1 MKVSFNSAGRLIF
14 FSLAFFTIIFG
25 SINLFAAEPSKVA
38 IFPFKINAQ
47 NDLTFLKDGI
57 YDMLASRLSDADK
70 VQVLSREETDKALET
85 VIGPINET
93 NVQDIGLKL
102 EADFVLFGSLTI
114 FGNSVSIDAKMV
126 DVSGKKPTLAFF
138 DQSQGMDEV
147 IPKINLFAQDINE
160 KVFGRVIVSKQLPV
174 QPQTELVQPQTKQ
187 VQPQIEQPDFRAH
200 PEKLMQK
207 DGVVSDDK
215 AINKM
220 KGSPFI
226 STHDPGKSTNFTWK
240 SRNFKHLFNGLAL
253 GDVDGD
259 GKIETVIITPS
270 EVNLYRFENNRF
282 SGTRKI
288 GENKQKNSIGVDI
301 ADINGNGYPEI
312 FVTSLNRFKTG
323 VSSFVLEY
331 DGQKYVKIIKSCPW
345 YFRVVELPGQGRIL
359 LGQKNSSANP
369 FSGKIYKM
377 LWENSEYVPGE
388 IIKAPRRSNLMGLTL
403 ADIMNSGEN
412 VVVAYNESD
421 KIQII
426 DQSGNDLWKGSDPF
440 GGSTLY
446 FAIPTTGPGD
456 IENRKYLP
464 MRILCRDVNSD
475 GKPEVIAVNN
485 HGKVSRLLGQFR
497 TFTKSHIESLAWDG
511 LGLTPFWKTRT
522 ISGHVRD
529 FIVGDFNNDGA
540 DELVAAVILKEGS
553 IIGTTPKSTV
563 IAYSL
568 N

>member
-1 MKVSFNSAGRLIF
+1 MKVSFHSAGRLIF
-14 FSLAFFTIIFG
+14 FGLAFFTIIFG

-38 IFPFKINAQ
+38 IIPFKINAQ

-57 YDMLASRLSDADK
+57 YDMLTTRLSDADK
-70 VQVLSREETDKALET
+70 VQVLSREETEKALET
-85 VIGPINET
+85 VEGSIIEST
-93 NVQDIGLKL
+93 ARDIGLKL
-102 EADFVLFGSLTI
+102 GADFVLFGSLTI

-126 DVSGKKPTLAFF
+126 DVLGSKPTLAFF

-147 IPKINLFAQDINE
+147 IPKINFFAQDINE

-174 QPQTELVQPQTKQ
+174 QPQTERFQPQT
-187 VQPQIEQPDFRAH
+187 EQPDVRAH
-200 PEKLMQK
+200 PEKLMKK
-207 DGVVSDDK
+207 DGVVYDDK
-215 AINKM
+215 DINKM
-220 KGSPFI
+220 EGSPFI
-226 STHDPGKSTNFTWK
+226 STRDPGKSSTFVWK

-259 GKIETVIITPS
+259 GKIETVIITPH

-282 SGTRKI
+282 SGHQKI
-288 GENKQKNSIGVDI
+288 GENKRKNFIGVDI

-312 FVTSLNRFKTG
+312 FVTSLNPLKTG
-323 VSSFVLEY
+323 ISSFVLEY
-331 DGQKYVKIIKSCPW
+331 NGQKYVKIIKSCPW
-345 YFRVVELPGQGRIL
+345 YFGVVELPGQGRIL

-388 IIKAPRRSNLMGLTL
+388 VIKAPRRSNLMGLTL

-421 KIQII
+421 KIQIV
-426 DQSGNDLWKGSDPF
+426 DQSGNELWKGSDTF

-446 FAIPTTGPGD
+446 FAMPIDGPGD

-475 GKPEVIAVNN
+475 GKPEVIAVKND
-485 HGKVSRLLGQFR
+485 GKGSRLLGQFR

-529 FIVGDFNNDGA
+529 FSVGDFNNDGA

-553 IIGTTPKSTV
+553 IIGTTPKSTI

>member
-1 MKVSFNSAGRLIF
+1 LKKLVNSTCKIF
-14 FSLAFFTIIFG
+14 ISSIIFITVIFG
-25 SINLFAAEPSKVA
+25 SVNLFAADPDRVA
-38 IFPFKINAQ
+38 IIPFKMNAQ

-57 YDMLASRLSDADK
+57 YDMLASRLSKADK
-70 VQVLSREETDKALET
+70 VQVIGREETEKALEAVT
-85 VIGPINET
+85 GPINEET
-93 NVQDIGLKL
+93 ARQTGENLN
-102 EADFVLFGSLTI
+102 ADFVFFGSLTI

-138 DQSQGMDEV
+138 NQSQGMDEV
-147 IPKINLFAQDINE
+147 IPKINFFAQDINE
-160 KVFGRVIVSKQLPV
+160 KVFGRVTVSKQLPV
-174 QPQTELVQPQTKQ
+174 QPQTE
-187 VQPQIEQPDFRAH
+187 QPDIHAH
-200 PEKLMQK
+200 PEKLLQK
-207 DGVVSDDK
+207 DGVVSDNKD
-215 AINKM
+215 INKM
-220 KGSPFI
+220 EGSPFI
-226 STHDPGKSTNFTWK
+226 STSDPGKSPNFNWK

-259 GKIETVIITPS
+259 GKIETVIITPK

-282 SGTRKI
+282 SHLQKI
-288 GENKQKNSIGVDI
+288 AENKQKNSIGVDI

-312 FVTSLNRFKTG
+312 FVTSLNPLKTG
-323 VSSFVLEY
+323 IRSFVLEY
-331 DGQKYVKIIKSCPW
+331 NGQKYEKIIKSCPW

-388 IIKAPRRSNLMGLTL
+388 VIKASRRSNLMGLTL

-426 DQSGNDLWKGSDPF
+426 DQTGNELWKGSDTF

-446 FAIPTTGPGD
+446 FAMPIDGPGD

-485 HGKVSRLLGQFR
+485 HGTASRSLGQFR

-529 FIVGDFNNDGA
+529 FIIGDFNNDGA

-563 IAYSL
+563 IAY
-568 N
+568 NFN

>member
-1 MKVSFNSAGRLIF
+1 MEDNLLKNLFHSAGRLIF

-25 SINLFAAEPSKVA
+25 SLTLFAAEPSKVA
-38 IFPFKINAQ
+38 IIPFKMNAQ
-47 NDLTFLKDGI
+47 KDLTFLKDGI

-70 VQVLSREETDKALET
+70 VQVLSREETEKALKT
-85 VIGPINET
+85 VKGPINEST
-93 NVQDIGLKL
+93 VRDIGLKL
-102 EADFVLFGSLTI
+102 GANFVLFGSLTI

-126 DVSGKKPTLAFF
+126 DVSGSKPTLAFF

-160 KVFGRVIVSKQLPV
+160 KVFGRVTVSKQLPV
-174 QPQTELVQPQTKQ
+174 QPQTELVQPQT
-187 VQPQIEQPDFRAH
+187 EQPDVRAH

-215 AINKM
+215 DINKT

-226 STHDPGKSTNFTWK
+226 STNDSGKSPNFTWK

-259 GKIETVIITPS
+259 GKIETVIITPN

-282 SGTRKI
+282 SGHQKI
-288 GENKQKNSIGVDI
+288 GENKRKYSIGVDI

-312 FVTSLNRFKTG
+312 FVTSLNPLKTG
-323 VSSFVLEY
+323 ISSFVLEY
-331 DGQKYVKIIKSCPW
+331 NGQKYVKIIKSCPW

-377 LWENSEYVPGE
+377 LWENSEYVPGD

-426 DQSGNDLWKGSDPF
+426 DQTGNELWKGSDTF

-446 FAIPTTGPGD
+446 FAMPLDGPGD

-485 HGKVSRLLGQFR
+485 GGKGPRLLGQLR

-529 FIVGDFNNDGA
+529 FIIGDFNNDGS

>member
-1 MKVSFNSAGRLIF
+1 MENNLLKILFNSTCRILFLSCIF
-14 FSLAFFTIIFG
+14 FVIIFANN
-25 SINLFAAEPSKVA
+25 NLLADEPDRVA
-38 IFPFKINAQ
+38 IIPFKMNAQ
-47 NDLTFLKDGI
+47 KDLTFLKDGI
-57 YDMLASRLSDADK
+57 YDMLASRLSKANK
-70 VQVLSREETDKALET
+70 VQVVEREETEKALEAVT
-85 VIGPINET
+85 GPINERAARQT
-93 NVQDIGLKL
+93 GEKL
-102 EADFVLFGSLTI
+102 NADFVLFGSLTV

-147 IPKINLFAQDINE
+147 IPRINIIAGDINE
-160 KVFGRVIVSKQLPV
+160 KVFGIKPAVTTPPPASSTPV
-174 QPQTELVQPQTKQ
+174 TEGTERD
-187 VQPQIEQPDFRAH
+187 IHAH
-200 PEKLMQK
+200 PETLLKNEVTGEGPSLQ
-207 DGVVSDDK
+207 GRQNSLFVEHGRARES
-215 AINKM
+215 
-220 KGSPFI
+220 STFI
-226 STHDPGKSTNFTWK
+226 WK

-259 GKIETVIITPS
+259 GKIETVIITPH

-282 SGTRKI
+282 SRSQKI
-288 GENKQKNSIGVDI
+288 GENKRNNYIGVDI

-312 FVTSLNRFKTG
+312 FVTSLNPLKTG
-323 VSSFVLEY
+323 ISSFVLEY
-331 DGQKYVKIIKSCPW
+331 NGQKYVKIIKSCPW

-388 IIKAPRRSNLMGLTL
+388 VIKAPRRSNLMGLTL

-426 DQSGNDLWKGSDPF
+426 DQSGNELWKGSDTF

-446 FAIPTTGPGD
+446 FAMPIDGPGD

-464 MRILCRDVNSD
+464 MRILCRDVNAD

-485 HGKVSRLLGQFR
+485 HGKGSRLLGQFR

-529 FIVGDFNNDGA
+529 FSVGDFNNDGA
-540 DELVAAVILKEGS
+540 DELVAVVILKEGS

-563 IAYSL
+563 IAYNL